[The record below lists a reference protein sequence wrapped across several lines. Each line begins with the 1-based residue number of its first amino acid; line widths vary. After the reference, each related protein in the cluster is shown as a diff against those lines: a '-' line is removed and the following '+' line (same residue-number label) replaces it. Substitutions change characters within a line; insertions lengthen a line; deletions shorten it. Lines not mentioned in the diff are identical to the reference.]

1 MTGGKDG
8 RVIVYDTRTEEVL
21 KEWKDHEVCASGVAL
36 HPSQDLVA
44 MAYGERQTPCP
55 DSDDEK
61 DTQQV
66 NALYFHTL

>member
-1 MTGGKDG
+1 MTGSRDG
-8 RVIVYDTRTEEVL
+8 RVILYDTRTEEVL

-44 MAYGERQTPCP
+44 IAYGERQSP
-55 DSDDEK
+55 DSDDEQ